1 MRWCYA
7 AIVHVRFAS
16 VSGGITHRWLLDTK
30 PSGRPGHGRAGRWR
44 RQCQSSRRKFL
55 TVGPALP
62 ACCQPQTARR
72 FRINGV
78 VVYSYSTGTAR
89 ERGGVYPART
99 SSCAHSFGPSR
110 PRFRRPSAN
119 RTMPVFVGVWEP
131 EVSQPLH
138 RQSPPAPPHQ
148 TASGTYAPLRSAPS
162 MFRDSGPGIRISFSC
177 KLTGSTRPAVP
188 VQRLKT
194 IKANQETYAP
204 KSVLIPAPYHA
215 WRTVTRFIY
224 IPQGAAADA
233 AAASLLGNVKC
244 MSVGPDFG
252 LPERVPHVPLY

>member
-1 MRWCYA
+1 MPVPPRYGSAVLQPGRYSSRHFGPA
-7 AIVHVRFAS
+7 AKAS
-16 VSGGITHRWLLDTK
+16 GRK
-30 PSGRPGHGRAGRWR
+30 EPSGQPGSSRDGCWR

-110 PRFRRPSAN
+110 PRFRRPSAH

-148 TASGTYAPLRSAPS
+148 TASGTYAPLRSAP
-162 MFRDSGPGIRISFSC
+162 
-177 KLTGSTRPAVP
+177 LTV
-188 VQRLKT
+188 
-194 IKANQETYAP
+194 
-204 KSVLIPAPYHA
+204 
-215 WRTVTRFIY
+215 
-224 IPQGAAADA
+224 
-233 AAASLLGNVKC
+233 
-244 MSVGPDFG
+244 
-252 LPERVPHVPLY
+252 